1 MTRKHAAA
9 LMIGICVGLPGC
21 ESGSNRDITA
31 PDPGVAAGTPTGG
44 TGEHVVI
51 RAGGEALFAPAVR
64 AAPNVGMS
72 DPGASSRVGAAAAA
86 ATVCDAGFLDP
97 IDGSPEGGLSG
108 GTYSDIEVPPGMI
121 CVLQGVTVT
130 NSVTA
135 LAGSRLF
142 IRSSEI
148 GGNVEGL
155 SASAVQVSEETTI
168 AGDMNV
174 LNADDTFFASCT
186 VDNATIL
193 GDLTCEGNDPG
204 SPIIRA
210 EQGPTVIHGSVN
222 LVDNVIPGGH
232 VLLLLN
238 ASVGKDADVNGNA
251 GSGFKGVS
259 GNTVV
264 GKLQCK
270 KNDPTFSGGP
280 NTAGKAKGQC
290 F

>member
-9 LMIGICVGLPGC
+9 ALMIGVGLSGC
-21 ESGSNRDITA
+21 DTSSNRDVTA
-31 PDPGVAAGTPTGG
+31 PDPGVVTVAQPGKALV
-44 TGEHVVI
+44 HVVV
-51 RAGGEALFAPAVR
+51 RASGEAVSTRR
-64 AAPNVGMS
+64 ARSGPNGAMS
-72 DPGASSRVGAAAAA
+72 IPEGSAMVGAAPAA

-97 IDGSPEGGLSG
+97 TDGSPEGGLTG
-108 GTYSDIEVPPGMI
+108 GTYSDIEVPPGKI
-121 CVLQGVTVT
+121 CVLQDATVT

-142 IRSSEI
+142 VRNSQI
-148 GGNVEGL
+148 GGNVQGL

-168 AGDMNV
+168 AGDMIV
-174 LNADDTFFASCT
+174 LNANDTFFASCSA
-186 VDNATIL
+186 DNASIL
-193 GDLTCEGNDPG
+193 GDLTCQGNNPG

-210 EQGPTVIHGSVN
+210 EQGPTVIGGSIH
-222 LVDNVIPGGH
+222 LVDNVIPAGH

-238 ASVGKDADVNGNA
+238 SSIGVDADVNTNTGP
-251 GSGFKGVS
+251 GFKGVN
-259 GNTVV
+259 GNTVA

-270 KNDPTFSGGP
+270 RNDATFSGGP

>member
-9 LMIGICVGLPGC
+9 LMIGVGIGLAGC
-21 ESGSNRDITA
+21 DSSSSRDVTA
-31 PDPGVAAGTPTGG
+31 PDPGVVTVNQPGRALVHA
-44 TGEHVVI
+44 VV
-51 RAGGEALFAPAVR
+51 RASGEAVPVR
-64 AAPNVGMS
+64 TGRNSPKGAMSTPRGSAMVGT
-72 DPGASSRVGAAAAA
+72 ALAA

-97 IDGSPEGGLSG
+97 VDGLPEGGLTG
-108 GTYSDIEVPPGMI
+108 GSYSDVEVPPGKI
-121 CVLQGVTVT
+121 CVLEGVTVT

-142 IRSSEI
+142 VRSSQI
-148 GGNVEGL
+148 GGNLQGL

-168 AGDMNV
+168 AGDMTV
-174 LNADDTFFASCT
+174 LNANDTFFASCS

-193 GDLTCEGNDPG
+193 GDLTCRGNDPG

-210 EQGPTVIHGSVN
+210 EQGPTVIGGSIH
-222 LVDNVIPGGH
+222 LIGNVIPAGH

-238 ASVGKDADVNGNA
+238 SSIGVDGDVSTNTGP
-251 GSGFKGVS
+251 GFKGVN
-259 GNTVV
+259 GNTVA

-270 KNDPTFSGGP
+270 RNDPTFSGGP
-280 NTAGKAKGQC
+280 NTGKAKGQC